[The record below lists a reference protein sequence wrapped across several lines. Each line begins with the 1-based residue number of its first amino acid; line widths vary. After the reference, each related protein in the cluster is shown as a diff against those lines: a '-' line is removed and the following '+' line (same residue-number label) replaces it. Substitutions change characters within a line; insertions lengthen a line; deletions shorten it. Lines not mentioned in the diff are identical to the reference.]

1 MITRSAFN
9 ESLAL
14 MAPPKHYSTHQRS
27 LWYDAKRDWRT
38 AHDLIDQLDDV
49 TSAHIHAY
57 LHRKEGDQW
66 NANYWYKKAR
76 QPVFE
81 GSLEDEFDHLFDLYA

>member
-9 ESLAL
+9 DSLAL
-14 MAPPKHYSTHQRS
+14 TAPPNHYTIHQRS
-27 LWYDAKRDWRT
+27 LWHDAKKDWQV

-49 TSAHIHAY
+49 ISAHIHAY

-66 NANYWYKKAR
+66 NANYWYKRAR
-76 QPVFE
+76 QPVFD
-81 GSLEDEFDHLFDLYA
+81 GSLENEFDHLFDLYA